1 MPHQSNRV
9 KHLQAARAAKAAASR
24 TGEEIAQGYI
34 DSCQMEIDDPYEH
47 NPQSD
52 FVPSALTL

>member
-1 MPHQSNRV
+1 MPRLKSRGY
-9 KHLQAARAAKAAASR
+9 HLKKARAAQASR

>member
-1 MPHQSNRV
+1 MPQLSKREMNA
-9 KHLQAARAAKAAASR
+9 KAARAAKASR
-24 TGEEIAQGYI
+24 IGKEIAQGCI

>member
-1 MPHQSNRV
+1 MPHQSNRE
-9 KHLQAARAAKAAASR
+9 KQLKAARAAKASR

-34 DSCQMEIDDPYEH
+34 DSCQMEIDYPHEH